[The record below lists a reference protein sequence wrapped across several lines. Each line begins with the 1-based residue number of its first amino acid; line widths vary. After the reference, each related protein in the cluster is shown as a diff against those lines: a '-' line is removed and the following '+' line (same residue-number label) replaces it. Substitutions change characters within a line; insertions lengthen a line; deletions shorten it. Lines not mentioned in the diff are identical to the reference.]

1 MGNMRDELAK
11 LLRVDLSGSDGD
23 PAEEIAEYLISQG
36 VVLLPFRIEVG
47 MPVYLLYLT
56 QEDAIAMD
64 EGVVQVVTPRADG
77 LWFKA
82 AYKNIS
88 YFWSK
93 ITDVG
98 EYVFFSKEEALKA
111 FKLKNLEAQGV

>member
-1 MGNMRDELAK
+1 MANMRDELAE
-11 LLRVDLSGSDGD
+11 LLRVDMSGCEGD
-23 PAEEIAEYLISQG
+23 PATEMAEYLISQG
-36 VVLLPFRIEVG
+36 VILLPFKIQVG

-56 QEDAIAMD
+56 QEDDIAMD
-64 EGVVQVVTPRADG
+64 EGVVQVITQRADG

-93 ITDVG
+93 TTDVG
-98 EYVFFSKEEALKA
+98 KYIFFSKEEALKA
-111 FKLKNLEAQGV
+111 FKLRNLEAQGV